1 MNFVTV
7 RKRFLTNCFPVQAD
21 ARIRAADVRSVRERS
36 AVLTIDEE
44 MNVLYGVKLRER
56 PDDGGAHIF
65 FLLFILRVQNLC
77 AHVYAGVSA
86 GNIEVKRRPF
96 RHDGDKS
103 QPRGV
108 HVVSRVLHHQL
119 QRGLRDAVL
128 THDAAL
134 HGHQIAVSVLVI
146 DNGFSGIRR
155 LCA

>member
-1 MNFVTV
+1 M
-7 RKRFLTNCFPVQAD
+7 C
-21 ARIRAADVRSVRERS
+21 ERS

-65 FLLFILRVQNLC
+65 FLLFILRVQNLR

-108 HVVSRVLHHQL
+108 HVVSRILHHQL
-119 QRGLRDAVL
+119 QRGLRDAIL

-134 HGHQIAVSVLVI
+134 HGHQIAVSVLII